1 MYLHNSYLDESIIE
15 ENYKFNNSYIN
26 RIGCNDFYIE
36 ADKLH
41 GEKWAELGYNS
52 CQTVWFQNIDR
63 LMNFL
68 IKKEIN
74 PIDFSLIDIGSGNG
88 LSTIYFAQN
97 YTFKNITGIEINRE
111 LNNISIANQKKV
123 NLKMHKNEKP
133 LKINFKCLNAE
144 GFKIQDVK
152 SIIFMF
158 NSMNWNAFKNL
169 IIKNL
174 ENLKKNKSIILLAND
189 HCINEILAFSKLI
202 ERDDQF
208 NLSAVYF

>member
-1 MYLHNSYLDESIIE
+1 M
-15 ENYKFNNSYIN
+15 
-26 RIGCNDFYIE
+26 
-36 ADKLH
+36 
-41 GEKWAELGYNS
+41 
-52 CQTVWFQNIDR
+52 
-63 LMNFL
+63 
-68 IKKEIN
+68 
-74 PIDFSLIDIGSGNG
+74 
-88 LSTIYFAQN
+88 
-97 YTFKNITGIEINRE
+97 
-111 LNNISIANQKKV
+111 
-123 NLKMHKNEKP
+123 
-133 LKINFKCLNAE
+133 NAE

-208 NLSAVYF
+208 NLSAEYF